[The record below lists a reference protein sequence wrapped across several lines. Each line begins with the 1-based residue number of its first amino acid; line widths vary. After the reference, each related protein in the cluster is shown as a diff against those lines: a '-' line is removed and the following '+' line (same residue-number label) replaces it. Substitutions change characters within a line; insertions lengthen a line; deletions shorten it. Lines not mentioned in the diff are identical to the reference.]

1 MLAFFKS
8 IDGTYIFY
16 CCNKQ
21 WRHRKRHP
29 ERHQE
34 ELYLRFVTCCV
45 TKKENQIRGPQMN
58 SPTLPQKI
66 FKFFATS
73 PVPIRR
79 SGQAFMVIGP
89 RIAANYGL

>member
-1 MLAFFKS
+1 M
-8 IDGTYIFY
+8 
-16 CCNKQ
+16 
-21 WRHRKRHP
+21 
-29 ERHQE
+29 
-34 ELYLRFVTCCV
+34 
-45 TKKENQIRGPQMN
+45 KKENQNRGPQMN